1 MKIVADMD
9 LCQGHAVC
17 QAEAPTVFNVP
28 KRGFVEILDPTPG
41 PDVKADVDNA
51 IRYCPTQALALAAD
65 GDADSSSKG
74 TD

>member
-17 QAEAPTVFNVP
+17 AAEAPDIFAVP
-28 KRGFVEILDPTPG
+28 KRGQVEILDPNPG
-41 PDVKADVDNA
+41 SEHKADVENA
-51 IRYCPTQALALAAD
+51 VRYCPTQALLVAD
-65 GDADSSSKG
+65 

>member
-17 QAEAPTVFNVP
+17 AAEAPDIFSVP
-28 KRGFVEILDPTPG
+28 KRGQVEILDPNPG
-41 PDVKADVDNA
+41 PEHQADVENA
-51 IRYCPTQALALAAD
+51 VRYCPTQALLLD
-65 GDADSSSKG
+65 T

>member
-17 QAEAPTVFNVP
+17 AAEAPDIFAVP
-28 KRGFVEILDPTPG
+28 KRGQVEILDPNPG
-41 PDVKADVDNA
+41 PEHKADVENA
-51 IRYCPTQALALAAD
+51 VRYCPTQALLLAD
-65 GDADSSSKG
+65 D

>member
-17 QAEAPTVFNVP
+17 AAEAPDIFSVP
-28 KRGFVEILDPTPG
+28 KRGQVEILDPDPG
-41 PDVKADVDNA
+41 PEHRADVENA
-51 IRYCPTQALALAAD
+51 VRYCPTQALLLD
-65 GDADSSSKG
+65 T